1 MDGVPIEEGVI
12 AVKDA
17 DVFEQDVL
25 AIKGGEQGFRG
36 DGGGV
41 GLGVVSLVGV

>member
-1 MDGVPIEEGVI
+1 MDGVPAKEGVI

-25 AIKGGEQGFRG
+25 AVKGGQQGFRR

-41 GLGVVSLVGV
+41 GLGAMALVGV